1 MLFAIFRALAVP
13 SIRQQLLSPAR
24 FNLFCCKHLRNF
36 FNQVTGCHNQVVSGA
51 NPVCNG
57 IAFRLN
63 ISDGHSS
70 MSVHDNYGGVAE
82 QTADPSSNGRPPA
95 YDRIENQLASIW
107 KELLGLDSVS
117 FDQNYFDLG
126 GDSSLAVQM
135 FAEIE
140 KIFGVKLPLAT
151 LYETPTIEELARVVG
166 GETETSGWSPLVA
179 IQPQGSR
186 PPFFCFHGAGGN
198 VLIYRELSRRLGS
211 DQPFYGLQAQGLDG
225 THPPLT
231 KVEDMA
237 ALYLKDIRRVQP
249 RGPYFLGG
257 YCGGGTI
264 AFEAAQQ
271 LHADGESVALL
282 ALFDTMNWSKI
293 PITLWSKGTYAF
305 QRLVFHAASF
315 LSLDIK
321 GVNKFLEEKMAILRS
336 RVPVWKGMLLAQFH
350 RQPDSAISTAL
361 ALGRIWQINDQAC
374 WEYVPRP
381 YPGAVTDFRP
391 ATQYRIFNKANLKWD
406 TLARGGQEVVVLPVY
421 PASMLHEPFV
431 EQLASALMTAIH
443 EATGR
448 QGRATREPRTDA
460 DNQGPGLQQ

>member
-1 MLFAIFRALAVP
+1 MN
-13 SIRQQLLSPAR
+13 S
-24 FNLFCCKHLRNF
+24 
-36 FNQVTGCHNQVVSGA
+36 HN
-51 NPVCNG
+51 
-57 IAFRLN
+57 
-63 ISDGHSS
+63 
-70 MSVHDNYGGVAE
+70 NYGGVAE
-82 QTADPSSNGRPPA
+82 ESADPSLNRKPPA
-95 YDRIENQLASIW
+95 DDRTEGQLATIW
-107 KELLGLDSVS
+107 KEILGLESVS
-117 FDQNYFDLG
+117 FEQNYFDLG

-151 LYETPTIEELARVVG
+151 LYETPTIEELSRVIR
-166 GETETSGWSPLVA
+166 GETETTGWSPLVV
-179 IQPQGSR
+179 IQAQGSR

-225 THPPLT
+225 TQPPLT

-237 ALYLKDIRRVQP
+237 ALYVKEIRRVQP

-264 AFEAAQQ
+264 AYEAAQQ
-271 LHADGESVALL
+271 LQAAGERVALL

-321 GVNKFLEEKMAILRS
+321 GVNKFLEEKMEILRS
-336 RVPVWKGMLLAQFH
+336 RVPVWKGMLLARFL
-350 RQPDSAISTAL
+350 RQPDNEVSTAL

-391 ATQYRIFNKANLKWD
+391 STQYRIFNKPHLKWN
-406 TLARGGQEVVVLPVY
+406 TLARGGQEVIVLPVY

-431 EQLASALMTAIH
+431 EQLASALTTAMN
-443 EATGR
+443 EAIGSP
-448 QGRATREPRTDA
+448 GSAT
-460 DNQGPGLQQ
+460 L